1 MANVCYVPLSYLFIR
16 GQGVKIFSLCLKE
29 YRKQDYIFP
38 VVKMN
43 KLYKVIDLIIG
54 LIFGSIFAIGII
66 LVITIFF
73 AVLIPSI
80 FYFTVREVL
89 KQLTKK

>member
-1 MANVCYVPLSYLFIR
+1 
-16 GQGVKIFSLCLKE
+16 
-29 YRKQDYIFP
+29 
-38 VVKMN
+38 
-43 KLYKVIDLIIG
+43 
-54 LIFGSIFAIGII
+54 

-73 AVLIPSI
+73 AVLIPFI

>member
-1 MANVCYVPLSYLFIR
+1 
-16 GQGVKIFSLCLKE
+16 
-29 YRKQDYIFP
+29 
-38 VVKMN
+38 MN

-54 LIFGSIFAIGII
+54 LLFGSIFAIGLL
-66 LVITIFF
+66 LVLSIFF
-73 AVLIPSI
+73 VVLIPFI

>member
-1 MANVCYVPLSYLFIR
+1 
-16 GQGVKIFSLCLKE
+16 
-29 YRKQDYIFP
+29 
-38 VVKMN
+38 MN
-43 KLYKVIDLIIG
+43 KVIDLTIG

-66 LVITIFF
+66 LVIAIFF

>member
-1 MANVCYVPLSYLFIR
+1 
-16 GQGVKIFSLCLKE
+16 
-29 YRKQDYIFP
+29 
-38 VVKMN
+38 MN
-43 KLYKVIDLIIG
+43 KIINLTVG
-54 LIFGSIFAIGII
+54 LIFGSIFAIGIV

-73 AVLIPSI
+73 VVLIPSI

>member
-1 MANVCYVPLSYLFIR
+1 
-16 GQGVKIFSLCLKE
+16 
-29 YRKQDYIFP
+29 
-38 VVKMN
+38 MN

-54 LIFGSIFAIGII
+54 LVFGSIFAIGII

>member
-1 MANVCYVPLSYLFIR
+1 
-16 GQGVKIFSLCLKE
+16 
-29 YRKQDYIFP
+29 
-38 VVKMN
+38 MN

-54 LIFGSIFAIGII
+54 LIFGSIFAIGIV
-66 LVITIFF
+66 LAITIFF